1 MARRNIWIKLINN
14 GIAATTIGQ
23 STEKLENLM
32 LVMDYVGDGVD
43 SAATMTVYTSKD
55 TSGTVKAAVGIMPS
69 LTGTRD
75 AGGNIDYATSNTTVA
90 YEIPGR
96 HQFIYIA
103 ITSVTDDVIINL
115 WLGGTEEN

>member
-55 TSGTVKAAVGIMPS
+55 TAGTVKAAVGIMPS